1 MWPSQTRFSFPTV
14 TTKVLSE
21 LTRPHTS
28 PKLLR
33 MPELPEVEHVVR
45 ALRPIVVGRRI
56 EASEI
61 RLPKLVAPTSTSLFN
76 RKLKGR
82 TIAGVSRRG
91 KYILIELDKDRVLAN
106 GRASDTSAGRKY
118 QKLARQQGLV
128 LVVHLRMTGKFLS
141 LSTDDLLP
149 KHAHAI
155 FYLDNDRRL
164 VFCDQRQF
172 GVMRLATQTRL
183 MKTKG
188 ISELAP
194 EPFGENFSLAY
205 LKETLARSRRTL
217 KTLLLDQTRVLGL
230 GNIYAAEALF
240 RAGVN
245 PFKIAATL
253 STRRVERLHQAV
265 LDVLTEAI
273 SDSSTSRVNLEHA
286 NGLSYGEAF
295 ERFWQVYERE
305 GEPCVKCG
313 ARIRRIAHGGRS
325 TYWCPK
331 CQRR

>member
-1 MWPSQTRFSFPTV
+1 
-14 TTKVLSE
+14 
-21 LTRPHTS
+21 
-28 PKLLR
+28 

-45 ALRPIVVGRRI
+45 ALRPAVVGRRI
-56 EASEI
+56 VASEI
-61 RLPKLVAPTSTSLFN
+61 NLPKLVAPTSTSLFN
-76 RKLKGR
+76 RKLKGAR
-82 TIAGVSRRG
+82 ITGVSRRG
-91 KYILIELDKDRVLAN
+91 KYILIEVDRKEALPHH
-106 GRASDTSAGRKY
+106 RASDTRRKY
-118 QKLARQQGLV
+118 QPAPRPELV
-128 LVVHLRMTGKFLS
+128 LAVHLRMTGKFVTLS
-141 LSTDDLLP
+141 ADEDLP

-172 GVMRLATQTRL
+172 GVMKLLARTRL
-183 MKTKG
+183 TKTKG
-188 ISELAP
+188 IRELAP
-194 EPFGENFSLAY
+194 EPFGEGFSPAY

-245 PFKIAATL
+245 PFKSAATL
-253 STRRVERLHQAV
+253 SSKRVGRLHQAI
-265 LDVLTEAI
+265 LDVLSDAI
-273 SDSSTSRVNLEHA
+273 SESSTSRVQLEEA
-286 NGLSYGEAF
+286 NGFSYGEAF

-313 ARIRRIAHGGRS
+313 GRIRRIAHGGRS